1 MSNIASNLIEVFP
14 STKRTAEYQKSARQ
28 LSEKN
33 LVSIIN
39 KLIDTDAFVITSP
52 GTVTNLTMGIEFN
65 MHGYYFKVSNIQAVI
80 ESTNN
85 PNSIYANIIIES
97 DEDGYTELSGQDTG
111 GTSSIYN
118 GISFTADLPDN
129 TALKATQQRF
139 SLLLLKKEG
148 SNWEIPI
155 ESTVKFLGSRIFGAV
170 TKVDGGE
177 V

>member
-39 KLIDTDAFVITSP
+39 KLIDTDAFVITSA
-52 GTVTNLTMGIEFN
+52 GTIANTSIGIEFN
-65 MHGYYFKVSNIQAVI
+65 MHGYYFKVSSIQSIIDAT
-80 ESTNN
+80 SN
-85 PNSIYANIIIES
+85 PDSIYANIIIES
-97 DEDGYTELSGQDTG
+97 DDDGYTELSGQDTVA
-111 GTSSIYN
+111 TPSMYN
-118 GISFTADLPDN
+118 GISFTANSAAD

-139 SLLLLKKEG
+139 SLLLLRKNG
-148 SNWEIPI
+148 SNWEIPV
-155 ESTVKFLGSRIFGAV
+155 ESTVKFLGSRIFGAIA
-170 TKVDGGE
+170 KVDGGE

>member
-39 KLIDTDAFVITSP
+39 KLIDTDAFVITSA
-52 GTVTNLTMGIEFN
+52 GIVTNLTMGIEFN
-65 MHGYYFKVSNIQAVI
+65 MHGYYFKVSNIQAI
-80 ESTNN
+80 IQDGSD
-85 PNSIYANIIIES
+85 SIYANIIVES

-111 GTSSIYN
+111 GTSSEYN
-118 GISFTADLPDN
+118 GISFTANLPDS

-148 SNWEIPI
+148 GNWEIPI

>member
-65 MHGYYFKVSNIQAVI
+65 MHGYYFKVSK
-80 ESTNN
+80 
-85 PNSIYANIIIES
+85 
-97 DEDGYTELSGQDTG
+97 YT
-111 GTSSIYN
+111 ICN
-118 GISFTADLPDN
+118 
-129 TALKATQQRF
+129 
-139 SLLLLKKEG
+139 
-148 SNWEIPI
+148 
-155 ESTVKFLGSRIFGAV
+155 
-170 TKVDGGE
+170 
-177 V
+177 